1 MYVCMW
7 GVSSR
12 PPWGNSLPDG
22 RSVTSNSGLEKPA
35 PTQRYK
41 RISVATDHQPL
52 SRTTPPS
59 TTTTTVLDLI

>member
-1 MYVCMW
+1 MYVFMW

-12 PPWGNSLPDG
+12 PPWGNSLQDG
-22 RSVTSNSGLEKPA
+22 RSVTSNSGLEKPT

-52 SRTTPPS
+52 SRTTPLS